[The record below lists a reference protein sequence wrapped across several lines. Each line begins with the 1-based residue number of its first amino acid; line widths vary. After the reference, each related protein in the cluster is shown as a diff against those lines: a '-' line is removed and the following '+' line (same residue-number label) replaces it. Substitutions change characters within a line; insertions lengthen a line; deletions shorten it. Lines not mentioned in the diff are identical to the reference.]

1 MNVRL
6 SMQKQKRRN
15 GFTIMSKLIV
25 LVGSLAYI
33 MLLAV
38 VNGLLGY
45 LAALG
50 TTLFGA
56 MGVAQIIDSS
66 TFGSQVSVWLFVG
79 LAVGS
84 GVLRGIL
91 RYFEQYSNH
100 NIAFKLLALLR
111 DKIFNKLRKLAPA
124 KIDNKNK
131 GNLVAMITSDV
142 EILEV
147 FYAHT
152 VSPVFIAI
160 TVSLAIFLF
169 VGLFI
174 SWYLAAVAICAY
186 VVIGIV
192 FPPIASKAMASSGVN
207 YKKKFASFS
216 SYFLDSIRGAKEIV
230 VHNAVEDR
238 KKNVDEQ
245 SEGLLS
251 SLKIMKRA
259 TARITGSTELLVTIF
274 LIITTVVGIVLAK
287 NGTVTP
293 GKMIIGIVAIFGSFG
308 PVIAIAALPSSL
320 TLTFAAG
327 DRLLNLLA
335 EKPIIE
341 EVANK
346 QDIEYKEV
354 KVNNVTFGY
363 EENTAVLKDIS
374 MYAGKGEIVGI
385 VGASGCGKS
394 TLLKLLLRFYPFNK
408 GTISY
413 NDISINDINTQSLFT
428 NVTMISQSTY
438 LFDESIKENL
448 RIAKADATEEEMQEA
463 CRIASIHDFISE
475 LPQGYDTQVASAGNN
490 LSAGEKQRVGLA
502 RAFLRGSEL
511 ILLDEPTSNL
521 DSINEGIILKSLLS
535 MKGKRSIIL
544 VSHRK
549 STMAIADRIYK
560 IDNGNISEVKDRKEI
575 LNER

>member
-1 MNVRL
+1 
-6 SMQKQKRRN
+6 MQKQKRRN
-15 GFTIMSKLIV
+15 GFTIMAKLIV

-56 MGVAQIIDSS
+56 MGVAQIIDST

-160 TVSLAIFLF
+160 TVSLTIFLF

-174 SWYLAAVAICAY
+174 NWYLAAVAICAY

-274 LIITTVVGIVLAK
+274 LIITTVVGVVLAK
-287 NGTVTP
+287 NGTITA

-341 EVANK
+341 DVTNK
-346 QDIEYKEV
+346 QDIEYKDV
-354 KVNNVTFGY
+354 KVENVTFGY
-363 EENTAVLKDIS
+363 EENVEVLKDIS
-374 MYAGKGEIVGI
+374 MHAGKGEIVGI

-394 TLLKLLLRFYPFNK
+394 TLLKLLLRFYPLNK
-408 GTISY
+408 GDISY
-413 NDISINDINTQSLFT
+413 NDISINDINTQSLLS
-428 NVTMISQSTY
+428 NVTMISQTTY

-448 RIAKADATEEEMQEA
+448 RIAKADATEEEMKEA
-463 CRIASIHDFISE
+463 CKVASIDDFISD

-560 IDNGNISEVKDRKEI
+560 IENGNISEVKDRKEI
-575 LNER
+575 LNEG

>member
-1 MNVRL
+1 
-6 SMQKQKRRN
+6 MQKQKRRN

-56 MGVAQIIDSS
+56 MGVAKLLEPAL
-66 TFGSQVSVWLFVG
+66 FKHASVWLFVG

-160 TVSLAIFLF
+160 TVSLTIFLF

-174 SWYLAAVAICAY
+174 NWYLAAVAICAY

-287 NGTVTP
+287 NGTITA

-341 EVANK
+341 DVTNK
-346 QDIEYKEV
+346 QDIEYKAV
-354 KVNNVTFGY
+354 KVENVTFGY
-363 EENTAVLKDIS
+363 EENVEVLKDIS
-374 MYAGKGEIVGI
+374 MHAGKGEIVGI

-408 GTISY
+408 GDISY
-413 NDISINDINTQSLFT
+413 NDISINDINTQSLLS
-428 NVTMISQSTY
+428 NVTMISQTTY

-448 RIAKADATEEEMQEA
+448 RIAKADATEEEMKEA
-463 CRIASIHDFISE
+463 CKVASIDDFISD

-560 IDNGNISEVKDRKEI
+560 IESGNISEVKDRKEI
-575 LNER
+575 LNEG

>member
-1 MNVRL
+1 
-6 SMQKQKRRN
+6 MQKQKRRN
-15 GFTIMSKLIV
+15 GFTIMAKLIV

-160 TVSLAIFLF
+160 TVSLTIFLF

-174 SWYLAAVAICAY
+174 NWYLAAVAICAY

-287 NGTVTP
+287 NGTITA

-341 EVANK
+341 DVTNK
-346 QDIEYKEV
+346 QDIEYKDV
-354 KVNNVTFGY
+354 KVENVTFGY
-363 EENTAVLKDIS
+363 EENVEVLKDIS
-374 MYAGKGEIVGI
+374 MHAGKGEIVGI

-408 GTISY
+408 GDISY
-413 NDISINDINTQSLFT
+413 NDISINDINTQSLLS
-428 NVTMISQSTY
+428 NVTMISQTTY

-448 RIAKADATEEEMQEA
+448 RIAKADATEEEMKEA
-463 CRIASIHDFISE
+463 CKVASIDDFISD

-560 IDNGNISEVKDRKEI
+560 IENGNISEVKDRKEI
-575 LNER
+575 LNEG

>member
-1 MNVRL
+1 
-6 SMQKQKRRN
+6 MQKQKRRN
-15 GFTIMSKLIV
+15 GFTIMAKLIV

-160 TVSLAIFLF
+160 TVSLTIFLF

-174 SWYLAAVAICAY
+174 NWYLAAVAICAY

-274 LIITTVVGIVLAK
+274 LIITTIVGIVLAK
-287 NGTVTP
+287 NGTITA

-335 EKPIIE
+335 EKPIVE
-341 EVANK
+341 DVTNK
-346 QDIEYKEV
+346 QNIEYKDV
-354 KVNNVTFGY
+354 KVENVTFGY
-363 EENTAVLKDIS
+363 EENVEVLKDIS
-374 MYAGKGEIVGI
+374 MHAGKGEIVGI

-408 GTISY
+408 GDISY
-413 NDISINDINTQSLFT
+413 NDISINDINTQSLLS
-428 NVTMISQSTY
+428 NVTMISQTTY

-448 RIAKADATEEEMQEA
+448 RIAKADATEEEMKEA
-463 CRIASIHDFISE
+463 CKVASIDDFISE

-560 IDNGNISEVKDRKEI
+560 IENGNISEVKDRKEI
-575 LNER
+575 LNEGQ

>member
-1 MNVRL
+1 
-6 SMQKQKRRN
+6 MQKQKRRN
-15 GFTIMSKLIV
+15 GFTIMAKLIV

-33 MLLAV
+33 MLVAV

-56 MGVAQIIDSS
+56 MGVAKLLESDL
-66 TFGSQVSVWLFVG
+66 FKNASVWLFVG

-160 TVSLAIFLF
+160 TVSLTIFLF

-174 SWYLAAVAICAY
+174 NWYLAAVAICAY

-274 LIITTVVGIVLAK
+274 LIITTVVGVVLAK
-287 NGTVTP
+287 NGTISP
-293 GKMIIGIVAIFGSFG
+293 GQMIIGIVAIFGSFG

-327 DRLLNLLA
+327 DRLLNFLA
-335 EKPIIE
+335 EKPIVE
-341 EVANK
+341 DVTNK
-346 QDIEYKEV
+346 QNIEYKDV
-354 KVNNVTFGY
+354 KVENVTFGY
-363 EENTAVLKDIS
+363 EENVEVLKDIS
-374 MYAGKGEIVGI
+374 MHAGKGEIVGI

-394 TLLKLLLRFYPFNK
+394 T
-408 GTISY
+408 
-413 NDISINDINTQSLFT
+413 
-428 NVTMISQSTY
+428 
-438 LFDESIKENL
+438 
-448 RIAKADATEEEMQEA
+448 
-463 CRIASIHDFISE
+463 
-475 LPQGYDTQVASAGNN
+475 
-490 LSAGEKQRVGLA
+490 
-502 RAFLRGSEL
+502 
-511 ILLDEPTSNL
+511 
-521 DSINEGIILKSLLS
+521 
-535 MKGKRSIIL
+535 
-544 VSHRK
+544 
-549 STMAIADRIYK
+549 
-560 IDNGNISEVKDRKEI
+560 
-575 LNER
+575 

>member
-1 MNVRL
+1 
-6 SMQKQKRRN
+6 MQKQKRRN
-15 GFTIMSKLIV
+15 GFTIMAKLIV

-56 MGVAQIIDSS
+56 MGVAKLLEPAL
-66 TFGSQVSVWLFVG
+66 FKHASVWLFVG

-160 TVSLAIFLF
+160 TVSLTIFLF

-174 SWYLAAVAICAY
+174 NWYLAAVAICAY

-287 NGTVTP
+287 NGTITA

-341 EVANK
+341 DVTNK
-346 QDIEYKEV
+346 QDIEYKDV
-354 KVNNVTFGY
+354 KVENVTFGY
-363 EENTAVLKDIS
+363 EENVEVLKDIS
-374 MYAGKGEIVGI
+374 MHAGKGEIVGI

-408 GTISY
+408 GDISY
-413 NDISINDINTQSLFT
+413 NDISINDINTQSLLN
-428 NVTMISQSTY
+428 NVTMISQTTY

-448 RIAKADATEEEMQEA
+448 RIAKADATEEEMKEA
-463 CRIASIHDFISE
+463 CKVASIDDFISD

-560 IDNGNISEVKDRKEI
+560 IENGNISEVKDRKEI
-575 LNER
+575 LNEG

>member
-1 MNVRL
+1 
-6 SMQKQKRRN
+6 MQKQKRRN
-15 GFTIMSKLIV
+15 GFTIMAKLIV

-66 TFGSQVSVWLFVG
+66 TFGSQVGVWLFVG

-160 TVSLAIFLF
+160 TVSLTIFLF

-174 SWYLAAVAICAY
+174 NWYLAAVAICAY

-287 NGTVTP
+287 NGTITA

-341 EVANK
+341 DVTNK
-346 QDIEYKEV
+346 QDIEYKDV
-354 KVNNVTFGY
+354 KVENVTFGY
-363 EENTAVLKDIS
+363 EENVEVLKDIS
-374 MYAGKGEIVGI
+374 MHAGKGEIVGI

-408 GTISY
+408 GDISY
-413 NDISINDINTQSLFT
+413 NDISINDINTQSLLS
-428 NVTMISQSTY
+428 NVTMISQTTY

-448 RIAKADATEEEMQEA
+448 RIAKADATEEEMKEA
-463 CRIASIHDFISE
+463 CKVASIDDFISD

-560 IDNGNISEVKDRKEI
+560 IENGNISEVKDRKEI
-575 LNER
+575 LNEG

>member
-1 MNVRL
+1 
-6 SMQKQKRRN
+6 MQKQKRRN
-15 GFTIMSKLIV
+15 GFTIMAKLIV

-56 MGVAQIIDSS
+56 MGVAKLLEPAL
-66 TFGSQVSVWLFVG
+66 FKYASVWLFVG

-160 TVSLAIFLF
+160 TVSLTIFLF
-169 VGLFI
+169 VGLYI
-174 SWYLAAVAICAY
+174 NWYLAAVAICAY

-274 LIITTVVGIVLAK
+274 LIITTIVGIVLAK
-287 NGTVTP
+287 NGTITA

-327 DRLLNLLA
+327 DRLLNLLG
-335 EKPIIE
+335 EKPIVE
-341 EVANK
+341 DVTNK
-346 QDIEYKEV
+346 QDIEYKDV
-354 KVNNVTFGY
+354 KVENVTFGY
-363 EENTAVLKDIS
+363 EENVEVLKDIS
-374 MYAGKGEIVGI
+374 MHAGKGEIVGI

-408 GTISY
+408 GDISY
-413 NDISINDINTQSLFT
+413 NDISINDINTQSLLS
-428 NVTMISQSTY
+428 NVTMISQTTY

-448 RIAKADATEEEMQEA
+448 RIAKADATEEEMKEA
-463 CRIASIHDFISE
+463 CKVASIDDFISD

-560 IDNGNISEVKDRKEI
+560 IENGNISEVKDRKEI
-575 LNER
+575 LNEG

>member
-327 DRLLNLLA
+327 DRLLNLLV

-341 EVANK
+341 EVTN
-346 QDIEYKEV
+346 KEV

-363 EENTAVLKDIS
+363 EENTEVLKDIS
-374 MYAGKGEIVGI
+374 MHAGKGEIVGI

-408 GTISY
+408 GIISY
-413 NDISINDINTQSLFT
+413 NDISINDINTQSIFT

>member
-1 MNVRL
+1 
-6 SMQKQKRRN
+6 MQKQKRRN
-15 GFTIMSKLIV
+15 GFTIMAKLIV

-56 MGVAQIIDSS
+56 MGVAKLLEPDL
-66 TFGSQVSVWLFVG
+66 FKHASVWLFVG

-160 TVSLAIFLF
+160 TVSLTIFLF

-174 SWYLAAVAICAY
+174 NWYLAAVAICAY

-274 LIITTVVGIVLAK
+274 LIITTIVGIVLAK
-287 NGTVTP
+287 NGTITA
-293 GKMIIGIVAIFGSFG
+293 GQMIIGIVAIFGSFG

-335 EKPIIE
+335 EKPVVE
-341 EVANK
+341 DVTNK
-346 QDIEYKEV
+346 QNIEYKDV
-354 KVNNVTFGY
+354 KVENVTFGY
-363 EENTAVLKDIS
+363 EENVEVLKDIS
-374 MYAGKGEIVGI
+374 MHAGKGEIVGI

-408 GTISY
+408 GDISY
-413 NDISINDINTQSLFT
+413 NDISINDINTQSLFS

>member
-1 MNVRL
+1 
-6 SMQKQKRRN
+6 MQKQKRRN
-15 GFTIMSKLIV
+15 GFTIMAKLIV

-56 MGVAQIIDSS
+56 MGVA
-66 TFGSQVSVWLFVG
+66 TLLKEPVLYGKVSVWLFVG

-160 TVSLAIFLF
+160 TVSLTIFLF

-174 SWYLAAVAICAY
+174 NWYLAAVAICAY

-287 NGTVTP
+287 NGTITA

-335 EKPIIE
+335 EKPIVE
-341 EVANK
+341 DVTNK
-346 QDIEYKEV
+346 QDIEYKDV
-354 KVNNVTFGY
+354 KVENVTFGY
-363 EENTAVLKDIS
+363 EENVEVLKDIS
-374 MYAGKGEIVGI
+374 MHAGKGEIVGI

-408 GTISY
+408 GDISY
-413 NDISINDINTQSLFT
+413 NDISINDINTQSLLS
-428 NVTMISQSTY
+428 NVTMISQTTY

-448 RIAKADATEEEMQEA
+448 RIAKADATEEEMKEA
-463 CRIASIHDFISE
+463 CKVASIDDFISD

-521 DSINEGIILKSLLS
+521 DSINEGIILKSLLT

-560 IDNGNISEVKDRKEI
+560 IENGNISEVKDRKEI
-575 LNER
+575 LNEG

>member
-1 MNVRL
+1 
-6 SMQKQKRRN
+6 MQKQKRRN
-15 GFTIMSKLIV
+15 GFTIMAKLIV

-160 TVSLAIFLF
+160 TVSLTIFLF

-174 SWYLAAVAICAY
+174 NWYLAAVAICAY

-274 LIITTVVGIVLAK
+274 LIITTIVGIVLAK
-287 NGTVTP
+287 NGTITA

-335 EKPIIE
+335 EKPIVE
-341 EVANK
+341 DVTNK
-346 QDIEYKEV
+346 QDIKYRDV
-354 KVNNVTFGY
+354 KVENVTFGY
-363 EENTAVLKDIS
+363 EENVEVLKDIS
-374 MYAGKGEIVGI
+374 MHAGKGEIVGI

-408 GTISY
+408 GDISY
-413 NDISINDINTQSLFT
+413 NDISINDINTQSLLS
-428 NVTMISQSTY
+428 NVTMISQTTY

-448 RIAKADATEEEMQEA
+448 RIAKADATEEEMKEA
-463 CRIASIHDFISE
+463 CKVASIDDFISD

-560 IDNGNISEVKDRKEI
+560 IENGNISEVKDRKEI
-575 LNER
+575 LNEG

>member
-1 MNVRL
+1 
-6 SMQKQKRRN
+6 MQKQKRRN
-15 GFTIMSKLIV
+15 GFTIMAKLIV

-160 TVSLAIFLF
+160 TVSLTIFLF

-174 SWYLAAVAICAY
+174 NWYLAAVAICAY

-287 NGTVTP
+287 NGTITA

-335 EKPIIE
+335 EKPIVE
-341 EVANK
+341 DVTNK
-346 QDIEYKEV
+346 QNIEYKDV
-354 KVNNVTFGY
+354 KVENVTFGY
-363 EENTAVLKDIS
+363 EENVEVLKDIS
-374 MYAGKGEIVGI
+374 MHAGKGEIVGI

-408 GTISY
+408 GDISY
-413 NDISINDINTQSLFT
+413 NDTSINDINTQSLLS
-428 NVTMISQSTY
+428 NVTMISQTTY

-448 RIAKADATEEEMQEA
+448 RIAKADATEEEMKEA
-463 CRIASIHDFISE
+463 CKVASIDDFISD

-549 STMAIADRIYK
+549 STMAIADRIYR
-560 IDNGNISEVKDRKEI
+560 IENGNISEVKDRKEI
-575 LNER
+575 LNEG

>member
-1 MNVRL
+1 
-6 SMQKQKRRN
+6 MQKQKRRN
-15 GFTIMSKLIV
+15 GFTIMAKLIV

-56 MGVAQIIDSS
+56 MGVAKLLEPAL
-66 TFGSQVSVWLFVG
+66 FKHASVWLFVG

-160 TVSLAIFLF
+160 TVSLTIFLF

-174 SWYLAAVAICAY
+174 NWYLAAVAICAY

-274 LIITTVVGIVLAK
+274 LIITTIVGIVLAK
-287 NGTVTP
+287 NGTITA

-341 EVANK
+341 DVTNK
-346 QDIEYKEV
+346 QNIEYKDV
-354 KVNNVTFGY
+354 KVENITFGY
-363 EENTAVLKDIS
+363 EENVEVLKDIS
-374 MYAGKGEIVGI
+374 MHAGKGEIVGI

-408 GTISY
+408 GDISY
-413 NDISINDINTQSLFT
+413 NDISINDINTQSLLS
-428 NVTMISQSTY
+428 NVTMISQATY

-448 RIAKADATEEEMQEA
+448 RIAKADATEEEMKEA
-463 CRIASIHDFISE
+463 CKVASIDDFISD

-560 IDNGNISEVKDRKEI
+560 IENGNISEVKDRKEI
-575 LNER
+575 LNEG

>member
-1 MNVRL
+1 
-6 SMQKQKRRN
+6 MQKQKRRN
-15 GFTIMSKLIV
+15 GFTIMAKLIV

-160 TVSLAIFLF
+160 TVSLTIFLF

-174 SWYLAAVAICAY
+174 NWYLAAVAICAY
-186 VVIGIV
+186 VVIGII

-287 NGTVTP
+287 NGTITA

-335 EKPIIE
+335 EKPIVE
-341 EVANK
+341 DVTNK
-346 QDIEYKEV
+346 QDIEYKDV
-354 KVNNVTFGY
+354 KVENVTFGY
-363 EENTAVLKDIS
+363 EENVEVLKDIS
-374 MYAGKGEIVGI
+374 MHAGKGEIVGI

-408 GTISY
+408 GDISY
-413 NDISINDINTQSLFT
+413 NDISINDINTQSLLS
-428 NVTMISQSTY
+428 NVTMISQTTY

-448 RIAKADATEEEMQEA
+448 RIAKADATEEEMKEA
-463 CRIASIHDFISE
+463 CKVASIDDFISD

-560 IDNGNISEVKDRKEI
+560 IENGNISEVKDRKEI
-575 LNER
+575 LNEG

>member
-1 MNVRL
+1 
-6 SMQKQKRRN
+6 MQKQKRRN
-15 GFTIMSKLIV
+15 GFTIMAKLIV

-56 MGVAQIIDSS
+56 MGVAKLLEPNL
-66 TFGSQVSVWLFVG
+66 FKHASVWLFVG

-160 TVSLAIFLF
+160 TVSLTIFLF

-174 SWYLAAVAICAY
+174 NWYLAAVAICAY

-287 NGTVTP
+287 NGAITA

-335 EKPIIE
+335 EKPIVE
-341 EVANK
+341 DVTSK
-346 QDIEYKEV
+346 QDIEYKDV
-354 KVNNVTFGY
+354 KVENVTFGY
-363 EENTAVLKDIS
+363 EENVEVLKDIS
-374 MYAGKGEIVGI
+374 MHAGKGEIVGI

-408 GTISY
+408 GDISY
-413 NDISINDINTQSLFT
+413 NDISINDINTQSLLS
-428 NVTMISQSTY
+428 NVTMISQTTY

-448 RIAKADATEEEMQEA
+448 RIAKADATEEEMKEA
-463 CRIASIHDFISE
+463 CKVASIDDFISD

-560 IDNGNISEVKDRKEI
+560 IENGNISEVKDRKEI
-575 LNER
+575 LNEG

>member
-1 MNVRL
+1 
-6 SMQKQKRRN
+6 MQKQKRRN
-15 GFTIMSKLIV
+15 GFTIMAKLIV

-56 MGVAQIIDSS
+56 MGVAKLLEPDL
-66 TFGSQVSVWLFVG
+66 FKHVSVWLFVG

-111 DKIFNKLRKLAPA
+111 DKIFSKLRKLAPA

-160 TVSLAIFLF
+160 TVSLTIFLF

-174 SWYLAAVAICAY
+174 NWYLAAVAMCAY

-287 NGTVTP
+287 NETITAGQ
-293 GKMIIGIVAIFGSFG
+293 MIIGIVAIFGSFG

-327 DRLLNLLA
+327 DRLLNLLG
-335 EKPIIE
+335 EKPIVE
-341 EVANK
+341 DVTNK
-346 QDIEYKEV
+346 QNIEYKDV
-354 KVNNVTFGY
+354 KVENITFGY
-363 EENTAVLKDIS
+363 EENVEVLKDIS
-374 MYAGKGEIVGI
+374 MHAGKGEIVGI

-408 GTISY
+408 GNISY
-413 NDISINDINTQSLFT
+413 NDISINDINTQSLLS
-428 NVTMISQSTY
+428 NVTMISQTTY

-448 RIAKADATEEEMQEA
+448 RIAKADATEEEMKEA
-463 CRIASIHDFISE
+463 CKVASIDDFISD

-560 IDNGNISEVKDRKEI
+560 IENGNISEVKDRKEI
-575 LNER
+575 LNEG

>member
-1 MNVRL
+1 
-6 SMQKQKRRN
+6 MQKQKRRN
-15 GFTIMSKLIV
+15 GFTIMAKLIV

-56 MGVAQIIDSS
+56 MGVAQIVDSS
-66 TFGSQVSVWLFVG
+66 TFGSHVSVWLFVG

-160 TVSLAIFLF
+160 TVSLTIFLF

-274 LIITTVVGIVLAK
+274 LIITTIVGIVLAK
-287 NGTVTP
+287 NGTITA

-335 EKPIIE
+335 EKPIVE
-341 EVANK
+341 DVTNK
-346 QDIEYKEV
+346 QDIEYKDVTVE
-354 KVNNVTFGY
+354 NVTFGY
-363 EENTAVLKDIS
+363 EENVEVLKDIS
-374 MYAGKGEIVGI
+374 MHAGKGEIVGI

-408 GTISY
+408 GDISY
-413 NDISINDINTQSLFT
+413 NDISINDINTQSLLS
-428 NVTMISQSTY
+428 NVTMISQTTY

-448 RIAKADATEEEMQEA
+448 RIAKADATEEEMREA
-463 CRIASIHDFISE
+463 CKVASIDDFISD

-560 IDNGNISEVKDRKEI
+560 IENGNISEVKDRKEI
-575 LNER
+575 LNEG

>member
-1 MNVRL
+1 
-6 SMQKQKRRN
+6 MQKQKRRN
-15 GFTIMSKLIV
+15 GFTIMAKLIV

-56 MGVAQIIDSS
+56 MGVAKLLEPDL
-66 TFGSQVSVWLFVG
+66 FKHASVWLFVG

-160 TVSLAIFLF
+160 TVSLTIFLF

-174 SWYLAAVAICAY
+174 NWYLAAVAICAY

-274 LIITTVVGIVLAK
+274 LIITTIVGIVLAK
-287 NGTVTP
+287 NGTITA

-335 EKPIIE
+335 EKPIVE
-341 EVANK
+341 DVTNK
-346 QDIEYKEV
+346 QDIEYKDV
-354 KVNNVTFGY
+354 KVENVTFGY
-363 EENTAVLKDIS
+363 EENVEVLKDIS
-374 MYAGKGEIVGI
+374 MHAGKGEIVGI

-408 GTISY
+408 GDISY
-413 NDISINDINTQSLFT
+413 NDISINDINTQSLLS
-428 NVTMISQSTY
+428 NVTMISQTTY

-448 RIAKADATEEEMQEA
+448 RIAKADATEEEMKEA
-463 CRIASIHDFISE
+463 CKVASIDDFISD

-560 IDNGNISEVKDRKEI
+560 IENGNISEVKDRKEI
-575 LNER
+575 LNEG

>member
-1 MNVRL
+1 
-6 SMQKQKRRN
+6 MQKQKRRN
-15 GFTIMSKLIV
+15 GFTIMAKLIV

-160 TVSLAIFLF
+160 TVSLTIFLF

-274 LIITTVVGIVLAK
+274 LIITTIVGIVLAK
-287 NGTVTP
+287 NGTITA

-335 EKPIIE
+335 EKPIVE
-341 EVANK
+341 DVTNK
-346 QDIEYKEV
+346 QNIEYKDV
-354 KVNNVTFGY
+354 KVENVTFGY
-363 EENTAVLKDIS
+363 EENVEVLKDIS
-374 MYAGKGEIVGI
+374 MHAGKGEIVGI

-408 GTISY
+408 GDISY
-413 NDISINDINTQSLFT
+413 NDISINDINTQSLLS
-428 NVTMISQSTY
+428 NVTMISQTTY

-448 RIAKADATEEEMQEA
+448 RIAKADATEEEMKEA
-463 CRIASIHDFISE
+463 CKVASIDDFISD

-490 LSAGEKQRVGLA
+490 FSAGEKQRVGLA

-560 IDNGNISEVKDRKEI
+560 IENGNISEVKDRKEI
-575 LNER
+575 LNEG

>member
-1 MNVRL
+1 
-6 SMQKQKRRN
+6 MQKQKRRN
-15 GFTIMSKLIV
+15 GFTIMAKLIV

-45 LAALG
+45 LTALG

-56 MGVAQIIDSS
+56 MGVAKLLEPDL
-66 TFGSQVSVWLFVG
+66 FKHVSVWLFVG

-160 TVSLAIFLF
+160 TVSLTIFLF

-174 SWYLAAVAICAY
+174 NWYLAAVAICAY

-274 LIITTVVGIVLAK
+274 LIITTIVGIVLAK
-287 NGTVTP
+287 NGTITA

-335 EKPIIE
+335 EKPIVE
-341 EVANK
+341 DVTNK
-346 QDIEYKEV
+346 QNIEYKDV
-354 KVNNVTFGY
+354 KVENVTFGY
-363 EENTAVLKDIS
+363 EENVEVLKDIS
-374 MYAGKGEIVGI
+374 MHAGKGEIVGI

-408 GTISY
+408 GDISY
-413 NDISINDINTQSLFT
+413 NDISINDINTQSLLS
-428 NVTMISQSTY
+428 NVTMISQTTY

-448 RIAKADATEEEMQEA
+448 RIAKADATEEEMKEA
-463 CRIASIHDFISE
+463 CKVASIDDFISD

-560 IDNGNISEVKDRKEI
+560 IENGNISEVKDRKEI
-575 LNER
+575 LNEG

>member
-1 MNVRL
+1 
-6 SMQKQKRRN
+6 MQKQKRRN
-15 GFTIMSKLIV
+15 GFTIMAKLIV

-56 MGVAQIIDSS
+56 MGVAKLLEPNL
-66 TFGSQVSVWLFVG
+66 FKHASVWLFVG

-160 TVSLAIFLF
+160 TVSLTIFLF

-174 SWYLAAVAICAY
+174 NWYLAAVAICAY

-216 SYFLDSIRGAKEIV
+216 SYFLDSIGGAKEIV

-287 NGTVTP
+287 NGTITA

-341 EVANK
+341 DVTNK
-346 QDIEYKEV
+346 QDIEYKDV
-354 KVNNVTFGY
+354 KVENVTFGY
-363 EENTAVLKDIS
+363 EENVEVLKDIS
-374 MYAGKGEIVGI
+374 MHAGKGEIVGI

-408 GTISY
+408 GDISY
-413 NDISINDINTQSLFT
+413 NDISINDINTQSLLS
-428 NVTMISQSTY
+428 NVTMISQTTY

-448 RIAKADATEEEMQEA
+448 RIAKADATEEEMKEA
-463 CRIASIHDFISE
+463 CKVASIDDFISD

-560 IDNGNISEVKDRKEI
+560 IENGNISEVKDRKEI
-575 LNER
+575 LNEG

>member
-1 MNVRL
+1 
-6 SMQKQKRRN
+6 MQKQKRRN
-15 GFTIMSKLIV
+15 GFTIMAKLIV

-160 TVSLAIFLF
+160 TVSLTIFLF

-174 SWYLAAVAICAY
+174 NWYLAAVAICAY

-274 LIITTVVGIVLAK
+274 LIITTIVGIVLAK
-287 NGTVTP
+287 NGTITA

-335 EKPIIE
+335 EKPIVE
-341 EVANK
+341 DVTNK
-346 QDIEYKEV
+346 QNIEYKDV
-354 KVNNVTFGY
+354 KVENVTFGY
-363 EENTAVLKDIS
+363 EENVEVLKDIS
-374 MYAGKGEIVGI
+374 MHAGKGEIVGI

-408 GTISY
+408 GDISY
-413 NDISINDINTQSLFT
+413 NDISINDINTQSLLS
-428 NVTMISQSTY
+428 NVTMISQTTY

-448 RIAKADATEEEMQEA
+448 RIAKADATEEEMKEA
-463 CRIASIHDFISE
+463 CKVASIDDFISD

-560 IDNGNISEVKDRKEI
+560 IENGNISEVKDRKEI
-575 LNER
+575 LNEG

>member
-1 MNVRL
+1 
-6 SMQKQKRRN
+6 MQKQKRRN
-15 GFTIMSKLIV
+15 GFTIMAKLIV

-56 MGVAQIIDSS
+56 MGVAKLLEPDL
-66 TFGSQVSVWLFVG
+66 FKHVSVWLFVG

-160 TVSLAIFLF
+160 TVSLTIFLF

-174 SWYLAAVAICAY
+174 NWYLAAVAICAY

-274 LIITTVVGIVLAK
+274 LIITTIVGIVLAK
-287 NGTVTP
+287 NGTITA

-335 EKPIIE
+335 EKPIVE
-341 EVANK
+341 DVTNK
-346 QDIEYKEV
+346 QNIEYKDV
-354 KVNNVTFGY
+354 KVENVTFGY
-363 EENTAVLKDIS
+363 EENVEVLKDIS
-374 MYAGKGEIVGI
+374 MHAGKGEIVGI

-408 GTISY
+408 GDISY
-413 NDISINDINTQSLFT
+413 NDISINDINTQSLLS
-428 NVTMISQSTY
+428 NVTMISQTTY

-448 RIAKADATEEEMQEA
+448 RIAKADATEEEMKEA
-463 CRIASIHDFISE
+463 CKVASIDDFISD

-560 IDNGNISEVKDRKEI
+560 IENGNISEVKDRKEI
-575 LNER
+575 LNEG

>member
-1 MNVRL
+1 
-6 SMQKQKRRN
+6 MQKQKRRN

-56 MGVAQIIDSS
+56 MGVAKLLEPDL
-66 TFGSQVSVWLFVG
+66 FKHVSVWLFVG

-160 TVSLAIFLF
+160 TVSLTIFLF

-174 SWYLAAVAICAY
+174 NWYLAAVAICAY

-216 SYFLDSIRGAKEIV
+216 SYFLDSIRGTKEIV

-287 NGTVTP
+287 NGTITA

-335 EKPIIE
+335 EKPIVE
-341 EVANK
+341 DVTNK
-346 QDIEYKEV
+346 QNIEYKDV
-354 KVNNVTFGY
+354 KVENVTFGY
-363 EENTAVLKDIS
+363 EENVEVLKDIS
-374 MYAGKGEIVGI
+374 MHAGKGEIVGI

-408 GTISY
+408 GDISY
-413 NDISINDINTQSLFT
+413 NDISINDINTQSLLS
-428 NVTMISQSTY
+428 NVTMISQTTY

-448 RIAKADATEEEMQEA
+448 RIAKADATEEEMKEA
-463 CRIASIHDFISE
+463 CKVASIDDFISD

-560 IDNGNISEVKDRKEI
+560 IENGNISEVKDRKEI
-575 LNER
+575 LNEG

>member
-1 MNVRL
+1 M
-6 SMQKQKRRN
+6 
-15 GFTIMSKLIV
+15 
-25 LVGSLAYI
+25 
-33 MLLAV
+33 
-38 VNGLLGY
+38 
-45 LAALG
+45 
-50 TTLFGA
+50 
-56 MGVAQIIDSS
+56 
-66 TFGSQVSVWLFVG
+66 
-79 LAVGS
+79 
-84 GVLRGIL
+84 
-91 RYFEQYSNH
+91 
-100 NIAFKLLALLR
+100 
-111 DKIFNKLRKLAPA
+111 
-124 KIDNKNK
+124 
-131 GNLVAMITSDV
+131 
-142 EILEV
+142 
-147 FYAHT
+147 
-152 VSPVFIAI
+152 
-160 TVSLAIFLF
+160 
-169 VGLFI
+169 
-174 SWYLAAVAICAY
+174 AICAY

-274 LIITTVVGIVLAK
+274 LIITTIVGIVLAK
-287 NGTVTP
+287 NGTITA

-335 EKPIIE
+335 EKPIVE
-341 EVANK
+341 DVTNK
-346 QDIEYKEV
+346 QNIEYKDV
-354 KVNNVTFGY
+354 KVENVTFGY
-363 EENTAVLKDIS
+363 EENVEVLKDIS
-374 MYAGKGEIVGI
+374 MHAGKGEIVGI

-408 GTISY
+408 GDISY
-413 NDISINDINTQSLFT
+413 NDTSINDINTQSLLS
-428 NVTMISQSTY
+428 NVTMISQTTY

-448 RIAKADATEEEMQEA
+448 RIAKADATEEEMKEA
-463 CRIASIHDFISE
+463 CKVASIDDFISD

-560 IDNGNISEVKDRKEI
+560 IENGNISEVKDRKEI
-575 LNER
+575 LNEG

>member
-1 MNVRL
+1 
-6 SMQKQKRRN
+6 MQKQKRRN
-15 GFTIMSKLIV
+15 GFTIMAKLIV

-160 TVSLAIFLF
+160 TVSLTIFLF

-174 SWYLAAVAICAY
+174 NWYLAAVAICAY

-274 LIITTVVGIVLAK
+274 LIITTVVGVVLAK
-287 NGTVTP
+287 NGTITA

-341 EVANK
+341 DVTNK
-346 QDIEYKEV
+346 QDIEYKDV
-354 KVNNVTFGY
+354 KVENVTFGY
-363 EENTAVLKDIS
+363 EENVEVLKDIS
-374 MYAGKGEIVGI
+374 MHAGKGEIVGI

-408 GTISY
+408 GDISY
-413 NDISINDINTQSLFT
+413 NDISINDINTQSLLS
-428 NVTMISQSTY
+428 NVTMISQTTY

-448 RIAKADATEEEMQEA
+448 RIAKVDATEEEMKEA
-463 CRIASIHDFISE
+463 CKVASIDDFISD

-560 IDNGNISEVKDRKEI
+560 IENGNISEVKDRKEI
-575 LNER
+575 LNEG

>member
-1 MNVRL
+1 
-6 SMQKQKRRN
+6 MQKQKRRN
-15 GFTIMSKLIV
+15 GFTIMAKLIV

-84 GVLRGIL
+84 GVLRGVL

-160 TVSLAIFLF
+160 TVSLTIFLF

-174 SWYLAAVAICAY
+174 NWYLAAVAICAY

-274 LIITTVVGIVLAK
+274 LIITTIVGIVLAK
-287 NGTVTP
+287 NGTITA

-335 EKPIIE
+335 EKPIVE
-341 EVANK
+341 DVTNK
-346 QDIEYKEV
+346 QNIEYKDV
-354 KVNNVTFGY
+354 KVENVTFGY
-363 EENTAVLKDIS
+363 EENVEVLKDIS
-374 MYAGKGEIVGI
+374 MHAGKGEIVGI

-408 GTISY
+408 GDISY
-413 NDISINDINTQSLFT
+413 NDISINDINTQSLLS
-428 NVTMISQSTY
+428 NVTMISQTTY

-448 RIAKADATEEEMQEA
+448 RIAKADATEEEMKEA
-463 CRIASIHDFISE
+463 CKVASIDDFISD

-560 IDNGNISEVKDRKEI
+560 IENGNISEVKDRKEI
-575 LNER
+575 LNEG

>member
-1 MNVRL
+1 
-6 SMQKQKRRN
+6 MQKQKRRN
-15 GFTIMSKLIV
+15 GFTIMAKLIV

-56 MGVAQIIDSS
+56 MGVAKLLEPAL
-66 TFGSQVSVWLFVG
+66 FKHASVWLFVG

-160 TVSLAIFLF
+160 TVSLTIFLF

-174 SWYLAAVAICAY
+174 NWYLAAVAICAY

-274 LIITTVVGIVLAK
+274 LIITTIVGIVLAK
-287 NGTVTP
+287 NGTITA

-335 EKPIIE
+335 EKPIVE
-341 EVANK
+341 DVTNK
-346 QDIEYKEV
+346 QNIEYKDV
-354 KVNNVTFGY
+354 KVENVTFGY
-363 EENTAVLKDIS
+363 EENVEVLKDIS
-374 MYAGKGEIVGI
+374 MHAGKGEIVGI

-408 GTISY
+408 GDISY
-413 NDISINDINTQSLFT
+413 NDISINDINTQSLLS
-428 NVTMISQSTY
+428 NVTMISQTTY

-448 RIAKADATEEEMQEA
+448 RIAKADATEEEMKEA
-463 CRIASIHDFISE
+463 CKVASIDDFISD

-560 IDNGNISEVKDRKEI
+560 IENGNISEVKDRKEI
-575 LNER
+575 LNEG

>member
-1 MNVRL
+1 
-6 SMQKQKRRN
+6 MQKQKRRN
-15 GFTIMSKLIV
+15 GFTIMAKLIV

-160 TVSLAIFLF
+160 TVSLTIFLF

-174 SWYLAAVAICAY
+174 NWYLAAVAICAY

-230 VHNAVEDR
+230 VHDAVEER

-274 LIITTVVGIVLAK
+274 LIITTIVGIVLAK
-287 NGTVTP
+287 NGTITA

-335 EKPIIE
+335 EKPIVE
-341 EVANK
+341 DVTNK
-346 QDIEYKEV
+346 QDIKYRDV
-354 KVNNVTFGY
+354 KVENVTFGY
-363 EENTAVLKDIS
+363 EENVEVLKDIS
-374 MYAGKGEIVGI
+374 MHAGKGEIVGI

-408 GTISY
+408 GDISY
-413 NDISINDINTQSLFT
+413 NDISINDINTQSLLS
-428 NVTMISQSTY
+428 NVTMISQATY

-448 RIAKADATEEEMQEA
+448 RIAKADATEEEMKEA
-463 CRIASIHDFISE
+463 CKVASIDDFISD

-560 IDNGNISEVKDRKEI
+560 IENGNISEVKDRKEI
-575 LNER
+575 LNEG

>member
-1 MNVRL
+1 
-6 SMQKQKRRN
+6 MQKQKRRN
-15 GFTIMSKLIV
+15 GFTIMAKLIV

-56 MGVAQIIDSS
+56 MGVAQIVDSS
-66 TFGSQVSVWLFVG
+66 TFGSHVSVWLFVG

-160 TVSLAIFLF
+160 TVSLTIFLF

-174 SWYLAAVAICAY
+174 NWYLAAVAICAY

-287 NGTVTP
+287 NGTITA

-335 EKPIIE
+335 EKPIVE
-341 EVANK
+341 DVTNK
-346 QDIEYKEV
+346 QDIEYKDV
-354 KVNNVTFGY
+354 KVENVTFGY
-363 EENTAVLKDIS
+363 EENVEVLKDIS
-374 MYAGKGEIVGI
+374 MHAGKGEIVGI

-408 GTISY
+408 GDISY
-413 NDISINDINTQSLFT
+413 NDISINDINTQSLLS
-428 NVTMISQSTY
+428 NVTMISQTTY

-448 RIAKADATEEEMQEA
+448 RIAKADATEEEMKEA
-463 CRIASIHDFISE
+463 CKVASIDDFISD

-521 DSINEGIILKSLLS
+521 DSINEGIILKSLLT

-560 IDNGNISEVKDRKEI
+560 IENGNISEVKDRKEI
-575 LNER
+575 LNEG

>member
-1 MNVRL
+1 
-6 SMQKQKRRN
+6 MQKQKRRN
-15 GFTIMSKLIV
+15 GFTIMAKLIV

-56 MGVAQIIDSS
+56 MGVAQIIDST

-160 TVSLAIFLF
+160 TVSLTIFLF

-174 SWYLAAVAICAY
+174 NWYLAAVAICAY

-274 LIITTVVGIVLAK
+274 LIITTIVGIVLAK
-287 NGTVTP
+287 NGTITA

-335 EKPIIE
+335 EKPIVE
-341 EVANK
+341 DVTNK
-346 QDIEYKEV
+346 QDIKYRDV
-354 KVNNVTFGY
+354 KVENVTFGY
-363 EENTAVLKDIS
+363 EENVEVLKDIS
-374 MYAGKGEIVGI
+374 MHAGKGEIVGI

-408 GTISY
+408 GDISY
-413 NDISINDINTQSLFT
+413 NDISINDINTQSLLS
-428 NVTMISQSTY
+428 NVTMISQTTY

-448 RIAKADATEEEMQEA
+448 RIAKADATEEEMKEA
-463 CRIASIHDFISE
+463 CKVASIDDFISD

-560 IDNGNISEVKDRKEI
+560 IENGNISEVKDRKEI
-575 LNER
+575 LNEGQ

>member
-1 MNVRL
+1 
-6 SMQKQKRRN
+6 MQKQKRRN
-15 GFTIMSKLIV
+15 GFTIMAKLIV

-160 TVSLAIFLF
+160 TVSLTIFLF

-174 SWYLAAVAICAY
+174 NWYLAAVAICAY

-287 NGTVTP
+287 NGTITA

-335 EKPIIE
+335 EKPIVE
-341 EVANK
+341 DVTNK
-346 QDIEYKEV
+346 QNIEYKDV
-354 KVNNVTFGY
+354 KVENVTFGY
-363 EENTAVLKDIS
+363 AENVEVLKDIS
-374 MYAGKGEIVGI
+374 MHAGKGEIVGI

-408 GTISY
+408 GDISY
-413 NDISINDINTQSLFT
+413 NDTSINDINTQSLLS
-428 NVTMISQSTY
+428 NVTMISQTTY

-448 RIAKADATEEEMQEA
+448 RIAKADATEEEMKEA
-463 CRIASIHDFISE
+463 CKVASIDDFISD

-560 IDNGNISEVKDRKEI
+560 IENGNISEVKDRKEI
-575 LNER
+575 LNEG

>member
-1 MNVRL
+1 
-6 SMQKQKRRN
+6 MQKQKRRN
-15 GFTIMSKLIV
+15 GFTIMAKLIV

-160 TVSLAIFLF
+160 TVSLTIFLF

-174 SWYLAAVAICAY
+174 NWYLAAVAICAY

-287 NGTVTP
+287 NGTITA

-335 EKPIIE
+335 EKPIVE
-341 EVANK
+341 DVTNK
-346 QDIEYKEV
+346 QDIEYKDV
-354 KVNNVTFGY
+354 KVENVTFGY
-363 EENTAVLKDIS
+363 EENVEVLKDIS
-374 MYAGKGEIVGI
+374 MHAGKGEIVGI

-394 TLLKLLLRFYPFNK
+394 TLLKLLLRFYPLNK
-408 GTISY
+408 GDISY
-413 NDISINDINTQSLFT
+413 NDISINDINTQSLLS
-428 NVTMISQSTY
+428 NVTMISQTTY

-448 RIAKADATEEEMQEA
+448 RIAKADATEEEMKEA
-463 CRIASIHDFISE
+463 CKVASIDDFISD

-560 IDNGNISEVKDRKEI
+560 IENGNISEVKDRKEI
-575 LNER
+575 LNEGQ

>member
-1 MNVRL
+1 
-6 SMQKQKRRN
+6 MQKQKRRN
-15 GFTIMSKLIV
+15 GFTIMAKLIV

-160 TVSLAIFLF
+160 TVSLTIFLF

-174 SWYLAAVAICAY
+174 NWYLAAVAICAY

-327 DRLLNLLA
+327 DRLLNLLG
-335 EKPIIE
+335 EKPIVE
-341 EVANK
+341 DVTNK
-346 QDIEYKEV
+346 QNIEYKDV
-354 KVNNVTFGY
+354 KVENITFGY
-363 EENTAVLKDIS
+363 EENVEVLKDIS
-374 MYAGKGEIVGI
+374 MHAGKGEIVGI

-408 GTISY
+408 GDISY
-413 NDISINDINTQSLFT
+413 NDISINDINTQSLLS
-428 NVTMISQSTY
+428 NVTMISQTTY

-448 RIAKADATEEEMQEA
+448 RIAKADATEEEMKEA
-463 CRIASIHDFISE
+463 CKVASIDDFISD

-560 IDNGNISEVKDRKEI
+560 IENGNISEVKDRKEI
-575 LNER
+575 LNEG

>member
-1 MNVRL
+1 
-6 SMQKQKRRN
+6 MQKQKRRN
-15 GFTIMSKLIV
+15 GFTIMAKLIV

-160 TVSLAIFLF
+160 TVSLTIFLF

-174 SWYLAAVAICAY
+174 NWYLAAVAICAY

-274 LIITTVVGIVLAK
+274 LIITTIVGIVLAK
-287 NGTVTP
+287 NGTITA

-335 EKPIIE
+335 EKPIVE
-341 EVANK
+341 DVTNK
-346 QDIEYKEV
+346 QDIEYKDV
-354 KVNNVTFGY
+354 KVENVTFGY
-363 EENTAVLKDIS
+363 EENVEVLKDIS
-374 MYAGKGEIVGI
+374 MHAGKGEIVGI

-408 GTISY
+408 GDISY
-413 NDISINDINTQSLFT
+413 NDISINDINTQSLLS
-428 NVTMISQSTY
+428 NVTMISQTTY

-448 RIAKADATEEEMQEA
+448 RIAKADATEEEMKEA
-463 CRIASIHDFISE
+463 CKVASIDDFISD

-521 DSINEGIILKSLLS
+521 DSINEGIILKSLLT

-560 IDNGNISEVKDRKEI
+560 IENGNISEVKDRKEI
-575 LNER
+575 LNEG

>member
-1 MNVRL
+1 
-6 SMQKQKRRN
+6 MQKQKRRN
-15 GFTIMSKLIV
+15 GFTIMAKLIV

-66 TFGSQVSVWLFVG
+66 TFGSHVSVWLFVG

-160 TVSLAIFLF
+160 TVSLTIFLF

-174 SWYLAAVAICAY
+174 NWYLAAVAICAY

-274 LIITTVVGIVLAK
+274 LIITTIVGIVLAK
-287 NGTVTP
+287 NGTITA

-335 EKPIIE
+335 EKPIVE
-341 EVANK
+341 DVTNK
-346 QDIEYKEV
+346 QNIEYKDV
-354 KVNNVTFGY
+354 KVENVTFGY
-363 EENTAVLKDIS
+363 EENVEVLKDIS
-374 MYAGKGEIVGI
+374 MHAGKGEIVGI

-408 GTISY
+408 GDISY
-413 NDISINDINTQSLFT
+413 NDISINDINTQSLLS
-428 NVTMISQSTY
+428 NVTMISQTTY

-448 RIAKADATEEEMQEA
+448 RIAKADATEEEMKEA
-463 CRIASIHDFISE
+463 CKVASIDDFISD

-560 IDNGNISEVKDRKEI
+560 IENGNISEVKDRKEI
-575 LNER
+575 LNEG